1 MVSWGPKVLI
11 KLVEAV
17 PAEQSLFSES

>member
-1 MVSWGPKVLI
+1 VSWGPKVLI
-11 KLVEAV
+11 KLVEVV